1 MLEMAREQ
9 YKNQEFEYFTI
20 EINPT
25 EPDKAV
31 IDLRD
36 DTVAVVKG
44 DRVQLN
50 QLDVFANSPY
60 DYQVVYL
67 DKQAIID
74 LAEYLKNK

>member
-25 EPDKAV
+25 EPDKAI